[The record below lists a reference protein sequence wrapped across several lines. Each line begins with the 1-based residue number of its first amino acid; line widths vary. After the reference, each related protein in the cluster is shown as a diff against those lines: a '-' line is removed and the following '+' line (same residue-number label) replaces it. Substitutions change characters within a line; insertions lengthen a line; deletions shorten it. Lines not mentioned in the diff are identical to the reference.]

1 MNADRK
7 ILIIAGALGMGVGI
21 ATAISSDIGLLR
33 GFAAMSMLY
42 SVGVIYIGA
51 TGVREEAR

>member
-21 ATAISSDIGLLR
+21 ATAISSDIEPLR
-33 GFAAMSMLY
+33 VWAAVSMLY
-42 SVGVIYIGA
+42 SLGVFYIGA
-51 TGVREEAR
+51 TGVREEAK